1 MYKQL
6 FKQCKSLL
14 PRISD
19 TELIALKSGT
29 ACIDKQIFEGKVSYP
44 TKKDISYRFQDNS
57 KINELL
63 DKYGDVAHVF
73 PNGPYKDI
81 LEYIG
86 KEKFFSFIKRL

>member
-44 TKKDISYRFQDNS
+44 KKKGVSYRFQDNS

-63 DKYGDVAHVF
+63 DKYGKVKVNIK
-73 PNGPYKDI
+73 NGNN
-81 LEYIG
+81 
-86 KEKFFSFIKRL
+86 